1 MLSNGGENMSNDN
14 NKNCCSKK
22 TYRGENDKK
31 LLTNRLNRIEGQIKG
46 IKKMVNED
54 AYCNDI
60 LIQLSA
66 IENSIKSLSN
76 QVLENHL
83 YTCIS
88 RDIKQGEFSTMDE
101 IISLFKRFNK

>member
-1 MLSNGGENMSNDN
+1 MSKDKNE
-14 NKNCCSKK
+14 NCCKKK
-22 TYRGENDKK
+22 TYRGDNDKK
-31 LLTNRLNRIEGQIKG
+31 LLTNRLNRIEGQISG
-46 IKKMVNED
+46 VKKMVNED

-88 RDIKQGEFSTMDE
+88 RDIEQGNMEAIDE
-101 IISLFKRFNK
+101 IVSLFKRFNK